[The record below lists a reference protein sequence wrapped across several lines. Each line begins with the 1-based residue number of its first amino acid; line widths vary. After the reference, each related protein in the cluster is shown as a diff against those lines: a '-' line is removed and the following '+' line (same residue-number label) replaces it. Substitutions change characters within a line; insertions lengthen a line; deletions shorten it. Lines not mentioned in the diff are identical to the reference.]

1 MKKSTKLLSVL
12 LAVLMIFSTMSVMA
26 SAYTKEY
33 KTHEAIEAL
42 NGYNDIDTV
51 TRLSVDVRADMI
63 LDWLDELLAGLNLN
77 MDLSILGTLNATS
90 IDNALNSIVEIVG
103 GSTFGFAGGIGLL
116 GDLKNLNINAV
127 KTYRRSSESTG
138 SEYVLYSLIELL
150 GNSDNVGIIKKVV
163 DGSINFGKIVG
174 QLVGPYKKYINDI
187 PGLLSGMIAPMFER
201 KDDTMDEIN
210 AITAHSDMDSL
221 VKNFV
226 IGLFS
231 KPQSTTTY
239 KEDAAGNVVSNH
251 TLPGEGSNLRTYYVK
266 NGDSFTCY
274 VYNTAASKY
283 EAEAGTF
290 DKKAEVDGEG
300 KATGYY
306 TYEKATGESLKYYK
320 NGSYWLPTLAASG
333 RASTI
338 MDITANTPA
347 QMLYDMIPY
356 VFEAL
361 APVVLNGSV
370 KKLLGEWLGASYNYI
385 GEVGSAAVKA
395 LPDASDIFFTQP
407 QGDYAWEWS
416 DYKVIGDNH
425 YYRFEDQIYKA
436 DLSNIN
442 EFFTLVNFDYK
453 ITGDY
458 LNEFI
463 PASST
468 SNANTLLSQVNNLI
482 AKAFGDCVNADVLG
496 FTWEAGDNSK
506 IIPNIRSAF
515 TAILNLDKNSG
526 DRIFQDLYD
535 EDLVAIVK
543 DGSGASNQKV
553 VAVLLAFLAK
563 SLMPQVVLPAYADI
577 NSMLEVGAVVVRE
590 LATQLIPGN
599 DFDDLIY
606 ANYTTTTLKSHTDA
620 EWLDIILTMGSQIGV
635 FYLNNIADLALTDP
649 ALGGFVAKKT
659 WHAADLTISG
669 IPAWEATVDFIADWA
684 LEDDNGATGAW
695 KMRNLVNTSGLTIDR
710 NSVQDPWQKLDTIL
724 SSLLPVN
731 EILNVTPTA
740 EYPTVLEQAL
750 RGNFVDAIL
759 ALDVNKL
766 VGMFAIPNN
775 SCLRTMNLESALFYV
790 VRKLINDIARFG
802 DPAKGD
808 LISDAYTN
816 INYLLTKANLATL
829 VGNLLPRLSECRVA
843 LINTVLPFL
852 NWLIGWSTND
862 QFFKAATV
870 SAPRYSYN
878 SAAVGTLNDTI
889 TVKNNAN
896 GMERQYTNTDGTKGY
911 NSNYEIEIDHATA
924 SVEGVTIDVPAGK
937 IPAGQSVQLT
947 ISGSFTVAQPVIY
960 RVYYR
965 VYSAEENRY
974 SENLYVANAYSYLA
988 LTDSDENLRKDASS
1002 NMDITRDAHAL
1013 YVFTKDVHASVSSF
1027 STSFQHYNIAGDATL
1042 QSVTTDTA
1050 PVGEAANYFRHA
1062 TLAEV
1067 KAEMSKLDQCS
1078 AILSIAKMGAPG
1090 SASLYRVKDG
1100 VESDDIPYGIYDM
1113 GQFAL
1118 KFKRGLTQK
1127 SVTDG
1132 VIFVYYTDY
1141 GLEDLAKEVTS
1152 AGITI
1157 DRIDYSKA
1165 GAQAAWDEY
1174 VAAVTEAVRLIKMP
1188 YVAATMVT
1196 EWMPQAEAAVARLKA
1211 AYENIQKYFHGAD
1224 VSRLTSALA
1233 DTSGINFQNVE
1244 FYRYTKYEKA
1254 LRSANSMIDGQTAP
1268 TAPEKFIRN
1277 EGLNAK
1283 AIDALLAAEADA
1295 FTRGLIENTVE
1306 QPPQADTDAYIEA
1319 LSKWTP
1325 APLFDYEV
1333 AIATENLRLSHAHI
1347 LTKATDKTFLAREI
1361 ATADARN
1368 FNESLYTAESYEAFA
1383 NALASAKTVNNN
1395 ANATQQEAFDAKYA
1409 LLVAEN
1415 KLLLKTDSCRVQ
1427 GVYSDLDALIQ
1438 TAEVMLKNTGLY
1450 KLANGSEDAAE
1461 LKDAWTNLLKALG
1474 YDYTNADNEPAILYG
1489 GSAKAFVNSDRR
1501 MTATAQ
1507 WRAEGKYNDL
1517 KAAMDAFTC
1526 AIQLVPDDAANP
1538 DKDTAVSQFAKVI
1551 DGINPG
1557 SVNTADELLAL
1568 LTVSL
1573 PEGYTATMNP
1583 APSSTGYFGTGATV
1597 ELAVEGVGVVAVYN
1611 VVIYGDVN
1619 GDGAIDVFDA
1629 SVVDQ
1634 NVNGVYELSGAY
1646 KDAALV
1652 ASSDEVALADYTAI
1666 FSASVGAQEI
1676 AQTRA

>member
-33 KTHEAIEAL
+33 KSHEAIEAL
-42 NGYNDIDTV
+42 GGYNDIDTV

-77 MDLSILGTLNATS
+77 MDLSVLGTLNATS

-103 GSTFGFAGGIGLL
+103 GSTFSFAAGIGLL
-116 GDLKNLNINAV
+116 GDVKNLNIDAV
-127 KTYRRSSESTG
+127 KTYRRGSENTG
-138 SEYVLYSLIELL
+138 SEYVLYSLVELL
-150 GNSDNVGIIKKVV
+150 GNSNNVGIIKKVV
-163 DGSINFGKIVG
+163 DGSINFGKIIG
-174 QLVGPYKKYINDI
+174 QLVGPFKKYINDI
-187 PGLLSGMIAPMFER
+187 PGLISGMIAPMFER

-210 AITAHSDMDSL
+210 AIHTHSDMDSL

-274 VYNTAASKY
+274 VYDAATAKY

-290 DKKAEVDGEG
+290 DKKAEVDGNG

-320 NGSYWLPTLAASG
+320 NGSYWLPALAASG
-333 RASTI
+333 RASSI

-356 VFEAL
+356 VFDAM

-370 KKLLGEWLGASYNYI
+370 KKLLGEWLGASYVEV
-385 GEVGSAAVKA
+385 GEVGSDAVKA
-395 LPDASDIFFTQP
+395 LPDSSDTFFTQP
-407 QGDYAWEWS
+407 QGDYLWEWS
-416 DYKVIGDNH
+416 DYKVINGNH
-425 YYRFEDQIYKA
+425 YYRFEDRIFKA

-506 IIPNIRSAF
+506 IIPNVRNAF
-515 TAILNLDKNSG
+515 TAILNLDENSG

-535 EDLVAIVK
+535 EDLVTIVK
-543 DGSGASNQKV
+543 SDSGASNQKV

-606 ANYTTTTLKSHTDA
+606 ANYTTTALKAHTDA

-659 WHAADLTISG
+659 WHAADLTVSG
-669 IPAWEATVDFIADWA
+669 IPAWEATVDFIIDWA

-710 NSVQDPWQKLDTIL
+710 NTVQDPWQKLDTIL
-724 SSLLPVN
+724 TSLLPVN

-740 EYPTVLEQAL
+740 EYPTILEQAL

-759 ALDVNKL
+759 ALDVNKI
-766 VGMFAIPNN
+766 VGMFAIPNS
-775 SCLRTMNLESALFYV
+775 SCVRTMNLESALFYII
-790 VRKLINDIARFG
+790 RKLINDIARFG
-802 DPAKGD
+802 DSAKGD
-808 LISDAYTN
+808 LISDSYTN
-816 INYLLTKANLATL
+816 INYLLTKANLANL

-878 SAAVGTLNDTI
+878 SAAVGTMNDTI

-896 GMERQYTNTDGTKGY
+896 GMERQYTNPDGTKGY
-911 NSNYEIEIDHATA
+911 NMNYEIEIDHATA
-924 SVEGVTIDVPAGK
+924 SVEGITVEVPAGK

-947 ISGSFTVAQPVIY
+947 LSGSFSVAQPVIY

-965 VYSAEENRY
+965 VYSAEGERY
-974 SENLYVANAYSYLA
+974 SSNLYVANAYSYLA
-988 LTDSDENLRKDASS
+988 LTDSDENVMQGGSS
-1002 NMDITRDAHAL
+1002 NMDIDRDDHTK
-1013 YVFTKDVHASVSSF
+1013 YVFTQDVYASVTSY
-1027 STSFQHYNIAGDATL
+1027 STSFQHYNITGNATV
-1042 QSVTTDTA
+1042 QSVNTDTA
-1050 PVGEAANYFRHA
+1050 PIGEASNYFRHS
-1062 TLAEV
+1062 TVNEV
-1067 KAEMSKLDQCS
+1067 KSEMSQLDKCS
-1078 AILSIAKMGAPG
+1078 TILSIAKMGAPG

-1100 VESDDIPYGIYDM
+1100 VAADDIPYGIYDM
-1113 GQFAL
+1113 GQIAV

-1132 VIFVYYTDY
+1132 VTFVYYTDY

-1157 DRIDYSKA
+1157 GRVDYNIA

-1196 EWMPQAEAAVARLKA
+1196 EWMPQAEAAVARLQA
-1211 AYENIQKYFHGAD
+1211 AYDNIQKYFHGAD
-1224 VSRLTSALA
+1224 ISRIKTALS
-1233 DTSGINFQNVE
+1233 DTDGINFQNVE

-1254 LRSANSMIDGQTAP
+1254 MRTAHSMVDSQTAP
-1268 TAPEKFIRN
+1268 TAPEKYIKD
-1277 EGLNAK
+1277 EGLDAK
-1283 AIDALLAAEADA
+1283 AIDALLAAETDA
-1295 FTRGLIENTVE
+1295 FTKSLLANTVK
-1306 QPPQADTDAYIEA
+1306 QPSDSDMAAYNEA
-1319 LSKWTP
+1319 LSNWRP

-1333 AIATENLRLSHAHI
+1333 AIATENLRLSYAHI
-1347 LTKATDKTFLAREI
+1347 LTKAADKTFLSREI
-1361 ATADARN
+1361 ATAEARN
-1368 FNESLYTAESYEAFA
+1368 FNEGLYTAESYEAFT
-1383 NALASAKTVNNN
+1383 NALNAAKAVANNSA
-1395 ANATQQEAFDAKYA
+1395 ATQQEAFDAKYE

-1427 GVYSDLDALIQ
+1427 GVYTDLDALIT
-1438 TAEVMLKNTGLY
+1438 TAEVMLKNSGLY

-1474 YDYTNADNEPAILYG
+1474 YEYTNADNEPAILYG

-1501 MTATAQ
+1501 LTATAQ
-1507 WRAEGKYNDL
+1507 WRAEGKYNAL
-1517 KAAMDAFTC
+1517 KAAMDAFVC
-1526 AIQLVPDDAANP
+1526 AIQIVPDDEANP
-1538 DKDTAVSQFAKVI
+1538 DKDTAVSQVGKLI
-1551 DGINPG
+1551 DGITPG
-1557 SVNTADELLAL
+1557 SVNTTEELLAL

-1573 PEGYTATMNP
+1573 PEGYTATMDVTPSP
-1583 APSSTGYFGTGATV
+1583 ADCYGTGATV
-1597 ELAVEGVGVVAVYN
+1597 ELIVEGVGVVAVYQ
-1611 VVIYGDVN
+1611 VVVYGDVN
-1619 GDGAIDVFDA
+1619 GDGAIDAFDA
-1629 SVVDQ
+1629 TIVDQ
-1634 NVNGVYELSGAY
+1634 NVNGIYELEGVY

-1652 ASSDEVALADYTAI
+1652 TNGDEVAIADYSAI
-1666 FSASVGAQEI
+1666 FNATVGAQEI
-1676 AQTRA
+1676 AQHRA